1 MYFIG
6 LDIGTTGLKAGIV
19 DEEGALVASVYRET
33 GAVSTKPGK
42 MEQDVDEILIN
53 TLKVTAEVLE
63 KAGVRSGDI
72 GAVIIDGQ
80 MAGIVGIDRDFDSI
94 TGLDSN
100 LDMQS
105 EKYSVYMHERFGD
118 LLARTSSKS
127 STPGLRR
134 KLGERSP
141 QEGCCSR
148 RMSRPLP
155 RFSHPMRLKWGTAP
169 ASWWT
174 AG

>member
-72 GAVIIDGQ
+72 GAVMIDGQ

>member
-1 MYFIG
+1 M

-33 GAVSTKPGK
+33 GAVSNKPGK
-42 MEQDVDEILIN
+42 MEQDVDEILAN
-53 TLKVTAEVLE
+53 TLKVTKVVFE
-63 KAGVRSGDI
+63 KAGVKSGDI
-72 GAVIIDGQ
+72 GAVMIDGQ
-80 MAGIVGIDRDFDSI
+80 IAGIVGIDSDFESI
-94 TGLDSN
+94 TGLDAN

-118 LLARTSSKS
+118 LLARISSKS
-127 STPGLRR
+127 STPGSNR

-141 QEGCCSR
+141 QEVCCGR
-148 RMSRPLP
+148 RMSRPFP
-155 RFSHPMRLKWGTAP
+155 RFSHTMRLKWGTAP